1 MLAVPST
8 LRRVEALQEGSVGDR
23 PSGFGAIAGVRF
35 TIRSRKEK
43 GRTTVLIQ
51 SPSRRPVFQG
61 ALRQRHCSHCC
72 TRATRSSKCSIELR
86 LGSQVDF
93 GRQSYLKP
101 GPDPTQLRLLA
112 DACGPEQCH
121 ECWVVKGHRPMF
133 VGFVCGNPKRR
144 PSAHSSD
151 EAPHCKQPN
160 DG

>member
-93 GRQSYLKP
+93 GRQSYFFRFGSLVFSMGEAEART
-101 GPDPTQLRLLA
+101 GPNATQA
-112 DACGPEQCH
+112 AG
-121 ECWVVKGHRPMF
+121 
-133 VGFVCGNPKRR
+133 
-144 PSAHSSD
+144 
-151 EAPHCKQPN
+151 
-160 DG
+160 